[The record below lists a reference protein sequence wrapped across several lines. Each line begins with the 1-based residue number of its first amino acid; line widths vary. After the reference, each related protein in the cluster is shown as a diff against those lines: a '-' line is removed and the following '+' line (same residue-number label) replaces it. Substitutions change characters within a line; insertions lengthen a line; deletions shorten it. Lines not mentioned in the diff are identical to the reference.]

1 MENIKKELVD
11 FSYGNNYKNLDTF
24 LAELFGVFGFGG
36 YELSKETLNQ
46 IKEEVERVIILRE
59 EGLLKEKLQMDS
71 VYLTRIEL
79 HLQNLWY
86 SIQDL
91 QAEYNKNEKNI
102 KYFLPSIMDSFS
114 LYNMR
119 REILMDLTNSFG
131 LVGNILNNEELSD
144 KEKLGHIE
152 FVSKRIN
159 QNLSEGYKE
168 QSLNIVQKSNR
179 VE

>member
-59 EGLLKEKLQMDS
+59 EGLLKEKLQQDS
-71 VYLTRIEL
+71 AYLTRIEL

-91 QAEYNKNEKNI
+91 QAKNNKSEKNI
-102 KYFLPSIMDSFS
+102 KYFLPSIMDSHS
-114 LYNMR
+114 LYNTR
-119 REILMDLTNSFG
+119 RRILMDLTNSFE
-131 LVGNILNNEELSD
+131 LVQNILNSTELSD
-144 KEKLGHIE
+144 KEKLSHIE

-159 QNLSEGYKE
+159 QNLSKDYKE
-168 QSLNIVQKSNR
+168 QSLNLVQKSQGT
-179 VE
+179 E